1 MRRLAIAVAAALLVA
16 AIAFVA
22 IGYRNATRPPIVRQL
37 TLRVPEYPAGA
48 APVRVALFADLHVH
62 GPDMP
67 PERLERIVAQINAL
81 NPDVDVGAGD
91 FVGNSWVGK
100 AYSVEESI
108 VPLRGLRARLG
119 VYAVLGNNDVAAGD
133 DRVAA
138 ALARNGVRVLS
149 NEAIQVGPLALGGLK
164 GRLYGHSK
172 WQKVRRETY
181 DALRRTPGV
190 EVLIAHR
197 PDEFVFAPPPIRLV
211 LAGHTHCGQIVLPLI
226 GPLETGSD
234 FGDKYLCGVVSAG
247 DKLLVVT
254 AGLGTSH
261 VPLRIGA
268 PSDIWLITIEGPRR

>member
-1 MRRLAIAVAAALLVA
+1 
-16 AIAFVA
+16 
-22 IGYRNATRPPIVRQL
+22 
-37 TLRVPEYPAGA
+37 
-48 APVRVALFADLHVH
+48 
-62 GPDMP
+62 
-67 PERLERIVAQINAL
+67 
-81 NPDVDVGAGD
+81 VG
-91 FVGNSWVGK
+91 
-100 AYSVEESI
+100 
-108 VPLRGLRARLG
+108 
-119 VYAVLGNNDVAAGD
+119 AGD

-149 NEAIQVGPLALGGLK
+149 NEAVQVGPLALGGLK
-164 GRLYGHSK
+164 GRLYPHSK

-190 EVLIAHR
+190 EILIAHR
-197 PDEFVFAPPPIRLV
+197 PDEFVFVPSPIRLV

-234 FGDKYLCGVVSAG
+234 FGEKYLCGVVRAG

-268 PSDIWLITIEGPRR
+268 PPDIWLITIEGPERPRAASQR